1 MEGRR
6 RVRTE
11 QIKIWATPK
20 EKDLIKQKMALM
32 GITNMGAYI
41 RKMAIDGYVIN
52 LDLPEINEMISL
64 QRRISNNINQIAA
77 KVNSTDEV
85 SKDELERIEKMLEEI
100 WTGIN
105 SIIQTYLELG

>member
-1 MEGRR
+1 MEGRH

-11 QIKIWATPK
+11 QIKIWATSK

-41 RKMAIDGYVIN
+41 RKMAIDGYIIN
-52 LDLPEINEMISL
+52 LDLSEINELISL

-105 SIIQTYLELG
+105 SIIQTYLEFG